1 VPSLQRR
8 DAGGRA
14 PPRRPLL
21 LRLLAAALLAPPV
34 LLAVV
39 AGPPWSD
46 LLLLL
51 LALGM
56 AWEWGRLCGGG
67 RPFGLPEAVLL
78 LAAPGVLL
86 LAMLG
91 GATAALGGLLL
102 ALLLLVL
109 AARGAPRRD
118 APLVWLLLGLAY
130 VTVPLLLLHWL
141 RGDEATGRDL
151 VLWLLLVV
159 WATDTGAYA
168 AGKAIGG
175 PKLAPR
181 LSPRKTWAGLGG
193 GMVAAAVT
201 GALVGSWSG
210 LGAALPL
217 ALLGAVLAVVGQAGD
232 FLESGIKRHFGA
244 KDSSGLIP
252 GHGGLLDRVDGLVAA
267 TLPLAALTM
276 LGVFAR

>member
-1 VPSLQRR
+1 VPSLRRR
-8 DAGGRA
+8 DPVARA
-14 PPRRPLL
+14 ARHPLV

-39 AGPPWSD
+39 LGPPWSD

-56 AWEWGRLCGGG
+56 AWEWGRLCGAG
-67 RPFGLPEAVLL
+67 RPFGLPEAALTLAAPTVLL
-78 LAAPGVLL
+78 LG
-86 LAMLG
+86 MLG
-91 GATAALGGLLL
+91 GAAVALGGFLL

-109 AARGAPRRD
+109 AARGAARPD
-118 APLVWLLLGLAY
+118 VPLPWLLLGLAY
-130 VTVPLLLLHWL
+130 VTLPLLLLRWL
-141 RGDEATGRDL
+141 RGDDAEGRLL

-181 LSPRKTWAGLGG
+181 LSPRKTWAGLAGG
-193 GMVAAAVT
+193 VVAAAAT
-201 GALVGSWSG
+201 AAMLASWTG
-210 LGAALPL
+210 LGPALPL
-217 ALLGAVLAVVGQAGD
+217 ALLGALLALVGQAGD
-232 FLESGIKRHFGA
+232 LLESGIKRHFGV

-252 GHGGLLDRVDGLVAA
+252 GHGGLLDRVDALVAA
-267 TLPLAALTM
+267 TLPLAALAM
-276 LGVFAR
+276 LGVFAS